1 MPPGAYP
8 VETLGPS
15 TAIPHGHTPP
25 QPGYGFPPPGAGPAD
40 PRFEAGVSLPAPPPS
55 ELGTPIDAW
64 GPDLSSVDLTIDNPD
79 VVKIPIRIAPGEN
92 PNLTEEDITLY
103 DGDIVFIESRE
114 TEVFYTGGLLGGGQY
129 TLPRDYDLRVLEA
142 IAVAQGSQNS
152 GQGSASM
159 SSSGG
164 PSALNQDV
172 IVSASRLVILRKLP
186 DGNQVPIEI
195 DLYRAMKYPSENVI
209 VQSGD
214 YLLLQYKCGEA
225 VAAFVQRNLLEG
237 ALIGIAASTFTQGG
251 GGGQ

>member
-1 MPPGAYP
+1 VP
-8 VETLGPS
+8 
-15 TAIPHGHTPP
+15 
-25 QPGYGFPPPGAGPAD
+25 
-40 PRFEAGVSLPAPPPS
+40 LPAPASS
-55 ELGTPIDAW
+55 EHGVPIDAW
-64 GPDLSSVDLTIDNPD
+64 GPDLSSMDLTIDNPD

-142 IAVAQGSQNS
+142 IAVAQGSQN
-152 GQGSASM
+152 GNQGSASM

-225 VAAFVQRNLLEG
+225 VLAFVQRNLLEG